1 MNHSEGNPEG
11 TGNLTPPDSEPVLQ
25 MHNIRKAFGPIEAL
39 AGVDLDAYAGEV
51 LAIMGENGAG
61 KSTLLKI
68 LSGEHAPSGGEVTID
83 GTVTRFASPSAA
95 IAAGIRVI
103 YQEPEILQHLSVAE
117 NVYIGNLPAKGRFI
131 NRRAIVAQTQ
141 DDIDRLGFSSAI
153 AAKTLGEDLSPAQ
166 RQLVEILRALKDDVK
181 IIAFDEPTSSLSD
194 HEVTTLFEFILRLRE
209 TGVAV
214 LYVSHRIKEIFTI
227 ADRVTVLRDGRT
239 VSTSLL
245 SETNEQA
252 LVRSMVGRDI
262 FGSFDRDRSHIGATV
277 LDVRNVTTADITN
290 VSFSVSAG
298 EVVALAGLVGAG
310 RTELAK
316 ALLGDARILSGE
328 VLIAGKKIR
337 LRSPI
342 DAVREGIGL
351 APEERKDEA
360 LLMTRPIRENVS
372 LVVLKRL
379 TRLRFIS
386 RNKERAIVADYIAR
400 LRVRTPSMD
409 REVRTLSGGNQQ
421 KVVVAR
427 WLARRPKVLI
437 LDEPTRGVDVGAKA
451 DIYNIIGELAVRG
464 IAVVII
470 SSELLEVLG
479 LADRIFVMRGGEIAG
494 ELDGPTASEESI
506 LTLAIAD
513 SPVPAP

>member
-1 MNHSEGNPEG
+1 M
-11 TGNLTPPDSEPVLQ
+11 
-25 MHNIRKAFGPIEAL
+25 R
-39 AGVDLDAYAGEV
+39 
-51 LAIMGENGAG
+51 
-61 KSTLLKI
+61 
-68 LSGEHAPSGGEVTID
+68 
-83 GTVTRFASPSAA
+83 
-95 IAAGIRVI
+95 
-103 YQEPEILQHLSVAE
+103 
-117 NVYIGNLPAKGRFI
+117 
-131 NRRAIVAQTQ
+131 
-141 DDIDRLGFSSAI
+141 
-153 AAKTLGEDLSPAQ
+153 
-166 RQLVEILRALKDDVK
+166 
-181 IIAFDEPTSSLSD
+181 
-194 HEVTTLFEFILRLRE
+194 
-209 TGVAV
+209 
-214 LYVSHRIKEIFTI
+214 EIFAI

-239 VSTSLL
+239 VSTSFL

-252 LVRSMVGRDI
+252 LVRSMVGRDVL
-262 FGSFDRDRSHIGATV
+262 GSFDRDRSHIGATV

-479 LADRIFVMRGGEIAG
+479 LADRIFVMRGGQIAG

>member
-1 MNHSEGNPEG
+1 
-11 TGNLTPPDSEPVLQ
+11 
-25 MHNIRKAFGPIEAL
+25 
-39 AGVDLDAYAGEV
+39 
-51 LAIMGENGAG
+51 
-61 KSTLLKI
+61 
-68 LSGEHAPSGGEVTID
+68 
-83 GTVTRFASPSAA
+83 
-95 IAAGIRVI
+95 
-103 YQEPEILQHLSVAE
+103 
-117 NVYIGNLPAKGRFI
+117 
-131 NRRAIVAQTQ
+131 
-141 DDIDRLGFSSAI
+141 
-153 AAKTLGEDLSPAQ
+153 
-166 RQLVEILRALKDDVK
+166 
-181 IIAFDEPTSSLSD
+181 
-194 HEVTTLFEFILRLRE
+194 
-209 TGVAV
+209 
-214 LYVSHRIKEIFTI
+214 
-227 ADRVTVLRDGRT
+227 
-239 VSTSLL
+239 
-245 SETNEQA
+245 
-252 LVRSMVGRDI
+252 
-262 FGSFDRDRSHIGATV
+262 
-277 LDVRNVTTADITN
+277 